1 MNLSKIIAATCLI
14 TSSAVAQAET
24 WYDDW
29 NVELVD
35 VIEQVQHYGGN
46 GTCEFQQQDV
56 RLNQYT
62 FTFENYTYPSVAS
75 FYLGD
80 TTEASPTVSILAP
93 YRVVDSNRF
102 VQADIKFYACQALNL
117 PTTFVENRVVSQKE
131 VKTPI
136 QPFVTFA
143 RYEFS
148 QCVGGTRNGLLSFGG
163 ANGQNVKVRVSSSG
177 SGFPNQTIYNG
188 QSQGYIAFNTSSTG
202 TKNVSV
208 KIGSGSSKYI
218 NINIPECGVGGGPHP
233 F

>member
-1 MNLSKIIAATCLI
+1 MNLKKIIAATCLI
-14 TSSAVAQAET
+14 TCSTVAQAET
-24 WYDDW
+24 WFDDW
-29 NVELVD
+29 HVELVD

-93 YRVVDSNRF
+93 YRVVDSNGF

-117 PTTFVENRVVSQKE
+117 QTTFVENRVVSQKE

-136 QPFVTFA
+136 QPFATFA
-143 RYEFS
+143 RYEFG
-148 QCVGGTRNGLLSFGG
+148 QCVGGTRNGMLSFGG
-163 ANGQNVKVRVSSSG
+163 ANGQNVKVRVSNN
-177 SGFPNQTIYNG
+177 GFPNQTIYNG
-188 QSQGYIAFNTSSTG
+188 QSSQGHIAFNTSSTG
-202 TKNVSV
+202 SKNMSV
-208 KIGSGSSKYI
+208 KFGSGSSKYLTV
-218 NINIPECGVGGGPHP
+218 NVPVCGAGGGPNP